1 MSLAPWRGAIAS
13 RAYLGNPKL
22 PTVFVYHLVDGQ
34 YQVQKFTGN
43 DRIISTTFPELALN
57 VKQVVA
63 TSQIQKL

>member
-13 RAYLGNPKL
+13 RAYLDNPKL
-22 PTVFVYHLVDGQ
+22 PTVFVYQLVEGQ
-34 YQVQKFTGN
+34 YQVQKFTDN

-63 TSQIQKL
+63 ASQIQKL